1 MPSGDD
7 NEKYKRA
14 AMTKEA
20 KKGCVTKRIGRW
32 LLHGSLSICFSL
44 RWSKN
49 NLALLSDFVAAL
61 QTIKCLASKKR
72 DACCCCRY
80 RQISRDL
87 SNVTR
92 NAGVRPCLMRQAHRH
107 LYTLLYLRLWLTIGR
122 HSAAAERR
130 SDARLTGTGN
140 TGRRST
146 ADGRVNKSKSAAP
159 NESGPSKLPFCWVAR
174 RI

>member
-1 MPSGDD
+1 MRNETHWPMAATRLVVYLFQPSMKQEQFGAF
-7 NEKYKRA
+7 EP
-14 AMTKEA
+14 
-20 KKGCVTKRIGRW
+20 
-32 LLHGSLSICFSL
+32 F
-44 RWSKN
+44 
-49 NLALLSDFVAAL
+49 FAAL

-159 NESGPSKLPFCWVAR
+159 NESGPSKLPFC
-174 RI
+174 